1 MATEWSCLRPP
12 TGFLSIMILW
22 HLLERCQ
29 WIVQCCL
36 HREHCAL
43 YWRLCHRS
51 HMFISSS
58 RVLAPFREKPESW
71 LAVGRRTFPRWD
83 RTSAPVLGRGKK
95 LIVCFVQGYNT
106 MVKRLGVIWLKKSLP
121 STHSFLLSFFLYWV
135 AKTRSTVIT
144 GPCPGRSCPINSPSA
159 AWVVRIPSQ
168 QRRICRGSAQWRV
181 TYYYVVLSFL
191 EWRL

>member
-1 MATEWSCLRPP
+1 VPSACQRQVCTKGSPSLFLFRMIYKSPIKIRGGSGRMATEWSCLRPP

-106 MVKRLGVIWLKKSLP
+106 MVKRLRVAQEVTPIDP
-121 STHSFLLSFFLYWV
+121 FFLSFFIGW
-135 AKTRSTVIT
+135 
-144 GPCPGRSCPINSPSA
+144 
-159 AWVVRIPSQ
+159 
-168 QRRICRGSAQWRV
+168 RRPDLQ
-181 TYYYVVLSFL
+181 
-191 EWRL
+191 